1 MALCSLEEALAYEN
15 PHVVWKF
22 LETYEVDQATAEALF
37 TELKRWLWLRAL
49 AIEEYEQGVLDAPL
63 EFVVTDALRIF
74 DEMWHIFLLDTR
86 ANHDF
91 CVDHLGHFIHH
102 EPNIPERY
110 RDQTLEAVDA
120 RRRTMQVRLERQIEY
135 IYERLGG
142 ETVLLWYDTYLN
154 EYSEARIAS
163 LHKYFNFDEAKK
175 MALRER
181 GSYLGFS

>member
-22 LETYEVDQATAEALF
+22 LETYDVDQQTAEALF

-49 AIEEYEQGVLDAPL
+49 ALDEYQRRVLDAPV
-63 EFVVTDALRIF
+63 EFIVTDALRIF

-86 ANHDF
+86 AYRDF
-91 CVDHLGHFIHH
+91 CIHRLGHFIHH

-110 RDQTLEAVDA
+110 QDETLKSVNA
-120 RRRTMQVRLERQIEY
+120 RKHSMQVRLERQIQY
-135 IYERLGG
+135 IHDRLGG

-154 EYSEARIAS
+154 QYPEARIAS
-163 LHKYFNFDEAKK
+163 LHKYFNFDAAKK
-175 MALRER
+175 MTLRER
-181 GSYLGFS
+181 GSYFNFS

>member
-22 LETYEVDQATAEALF
+22 LETYEVDQQTAEELF

-49 AIEEYEQGVLDAPL
+49 ALEEYQRRVLDAPL
-63 EFVVTDALRIF
+63 EFIVTDALRIF

-86 ANHDF
+86 AYHDF
-91 CVDHLGHFIHH
+91 CVDHLGRFIHH

-110 RDQTLEAVDA
+110 QDETPESVNA
-120 RRRTMQVRLERQIEY
+120 RKHSMQDRLERQIQY
-135 IYERLGG
+135 IYNRLGG

-154 EYSEARIAS
+154 EYPEERIAA
-163 LHKYFNFDEAKK
+163 LHKYSRFDAEKK
-175 MALRER
+175 MALRDR
-181 GSYLGFS
+181 GSYFDFA